1 MSIIPDKLLR
11 LFRAEL
17 TSLIQAGGGRSHNS
31 SKEDI
36 SAQSQ
41 RNMSL
46 CLTFLKFFVNTI
58 GTYRKYLVRS
68 EECIHEGDQFEFN
81 ASFLLEFWGGCL
93 SVC

>member
-46 CLTFLKFFVNTI
+46 CLTFLKFFVMGWLLKRVLI
-58 GTYRKYLVRS
+58 LMKDS
-68 EECIHEGDQFEFN
+68 IF
-81 ASFLLEFWGGCL
+81 FLSLL
-93 SVC
+93 IL